1 VITQLIADDEDVQI
15 GSLVKNRII
24 SMPSNLPVTEAAK
37 LMKDNQVGSVI
48 IKDEEILGIITK
60 GDIIQRVVGKA
71 LDPGII
77 LAGDVMSKPV
87 SYVTSD
93 ETLPAT
99 MLQMSTQKIERILVV
114 DANDPTKPIGI
125 ISTNDLLKFAPGL
138 LSIRSEQALINAH
151 QNSELTPSYLQG
163 FCDDCGNYSDKLST
177 ANGYTWCPQCITEH
191 PEEFQSDDDEIM

>member
-1 VITQLIADDEDVQI
+1 MITLLINDDEDVLI
-15 GSLVKNRII
+15 GALVKNRII

-37 LMKDNQVGSVI
+37 LMKDHQIGSVI
-48 IKDEEILGIITK
+48 IKDEDIVGIITES
-60 GDIIQRVVGKA
+60 DIIQRVVGKA

-77 LAGDVMSKPV
+77 LVGDVMSKPV

-114 DANDPTKPIGI
+114 EVDNPTKPLGI
-125 ISTNDLLKFAPGL
+125 VSTNDLLKYAPGL
-138 LSIRSEQALINAH
+138 LSIRREHALIKA
-151 QNSELTPSYLQG
+151 QSNSELIPQYLQG
-163 FCDDCGNYSDKLST
+163 FCDDCGNYSDKIST
-177 ANGYTWCPQCITEH
+177 ANGYTLCPQCIAGH